1 MSSQV
6 SFVLNGETKKAP
18 AGTLL
23 LDLLGELGVDG
34 QRIALER
41 NRAVVPRSEHAALVI
56 EEGDEF
62 EIVQFVGGG

>member
-1 MSSQV
+1 MT
-6 SFVLNGETKKAP
+6 FVLNGDEREAP

-23 LDLLGELGVDG
+23 LDLLSELGVDAA
-34 QRIALER
+34 RIALER
-41 NRAVVPRSEHAALVI
+41 NRSVVPRAEHAAVVI